1 MHGQGR
7 DPSAEV
13 RARLREQMEAIEAR
27 GRAGGAGQPGRMR
40 APTRRRTPSARSSGW
55 HACASSRVPPCAPA
69 SCARASRK
77 APHAR
82 RSSARWHAGWWTDRR
97 YADVLVRSR
106 LAQGRGRRGIEAELA
121 AVGIDAEEAARL
133 VGEAAGAS
141 GAGDGQDEIERALEL
156 LERRPPH
163 AKNLRQAAYRRL
175 VQKATAPRWPPRR
188 RACGASNRR
197 PGAARGF
204 RRAAPGGGAGCA
216 FRQCWH
222 LSPPHPRAPSAGAP
236 PPHYHPERSESKDLG
251 TPKILRLAPLAQ
263 DDNGGS
269 NTIAGCARPHAGKRR

>member
-13 RARLREQMEAIEAR
+13 RARLREQMAAIEAR
-27 GRAGGAGQPGRMR
+27 GRAGGAGQPGADAGADAAEDAFRKIERLACMR
-40 APTRRRTPSARSSGW
+40 EQSSSALRSRLVREGFPEGA
-55 HACASSRVPPCAPA
+55 ACAAVE
-69 SCARASRK
+69 RAV
-77 APHAR
+77 AC
-82 RSSARWHAGWWTDRR
+82 GLVDDRR

-175 VQKATAPRWPPRR
+175 VQKGYGSSVA
-188 RACGASNRR
+188 AS
-197 PGAARGF
+197 AARLWCEQQE
-204 RRAAPGGGAGCA
+204 AGS
-216 FRQCWH
+216 R
-222 LSPPHPRAPSAGAP
+222 
-236 PPHYHPERSESKDLG
+236 
-251 TPKILRLAPLAQ
+251 
-263 DDNGGS
+263 
-269 NTIAGCARPHAGKRR
+269 